1 MQMGQKRQA
10 SCQSAFK
17 VGKRAYKARLP
28 GTYRSV
34 LAKRAYTGRGTGP
47 RATVLRGWKPR
58 LPGILILMK
67 NALVLL
73 LVVLFVSLPSV
84 VFAKAPPLREAAR
97 DAERDAE
104 HDIRSGSWFAF
115 GFFCGGI
122 GVLSAY
128 LSSPSPDPGRLVGK
142 SPAYVE
148 SYMWIYGPAVKERRL
163 KSSIAGCLTMS
174 AFSTFYW
181 ATR

>member
-1 MQMGQKRQA
+1 MPIYTIPGR
-10 SCQSAFK
+10 
-17 VGKRAYKARLP
+17 ARLQSVPTGVSRP
-28 GTYRSV
+28 GGLSYRGFKGAV
-34 LAKRAYTGRGTGP
+34 ANRAI
-47 RATVLRGWKPR
+47 
-58 LPGILILMK
+58 PGIFILMK
-67 NALVLL
+67 HAVVLL
-73 LVVLFVSLPSV
+73 LVVLFVSLSSV

-128 LSSPSPDPGRLVGK
+128 LSSPSPDPMRLVGK
-142 SPAYVE
+142 SPVYVE

-163 KSSIAGCLTMS
+163 KSSVLGCLTMS
-174 AFSTFYW
+174 AFNTFYW
-181 ATR
+181 ATW

>member
-1 MQMGQKRQA
+1 
-10 SCQSAFK
+10 
-17 VGKRAYKARLP
+17 
-28 GTYRSV
+28 
-34 LAKRAYTGRGTGP
+34 
-47 RATVLRGWKPR
+47 
-58 LPGILILMK
+58 MK

-84 VFAKAPPLREAAR
+84 VFAKQPLPDVYL

-128 LSSPSPDPGRLVGK
+128 LSSEPSPDPMRLVGK
-142 SPAYVE
+142 SPVYVQ
-148 SYMWIYGPAVKERRL
+148 SYMWIYGPVAKKRRQPPRVARRL
-163 KSSIAGCLTMS
+163 VVQRRA
-174 AFSTFYW
+174 
-181 ATR
+181 